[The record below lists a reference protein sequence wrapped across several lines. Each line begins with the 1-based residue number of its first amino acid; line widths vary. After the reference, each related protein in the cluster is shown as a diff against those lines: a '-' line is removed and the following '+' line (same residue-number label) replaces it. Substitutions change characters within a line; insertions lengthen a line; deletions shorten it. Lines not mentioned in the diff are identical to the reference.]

1 MNTVKALAKSSLGLL
16 LALIVLMLFL
26 RLLKKVPLVGPLA
39 ADAQNLATT
48 GTIAG

>member
-26 RLLKKVPLVGPLA
+26 RLLKKVPVVGGLA

>member
-26 RLLKKVPLVGPLA
+26 RLLKKVPLVGPIA

-48 GTIAG
+48 GTING

>member
-1 MNTVKALAKSSLGLL
+1 MNTIKALGKSSLGLL

>member
-39 ADAQNLATT
+39 ADAQNLATS
-48 GTIAG
+48 GTING

>member
-48 GTIAG
+48 GTING

>member
-48 GTIAG
+48 GSIAG